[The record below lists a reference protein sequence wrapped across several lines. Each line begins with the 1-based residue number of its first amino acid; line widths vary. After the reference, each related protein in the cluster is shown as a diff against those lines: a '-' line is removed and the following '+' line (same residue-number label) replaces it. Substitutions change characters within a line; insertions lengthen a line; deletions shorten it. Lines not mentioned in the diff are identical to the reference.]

1 MNTKNFTLA
10 GIAGGITFFMLGW
23 LVYGVILMDT
33 MKSFAGSA
41 TGVDR
46 GEDMLLWSIFLGNL
60 ASGFLLSFI
69 FTCLGTINNPTA
81 GARAGFWIGLL
92 MGAGFDFT
100 MYGTSNISTLT
111 GVLIDIVVFAFL
123 TALSGAVVAWVIGK
137 AKA

>member
-46 GEDMLLWSIFLGNL
+46 GEDMLFWSIFLGNL

-69 FTCLGTINNPTA
+69 FTRLGTINNPTA
-81 GARAGFWIGLL
+81 GARAGFGIGLL

-100 MYGTSNISTLT
+100 LYGTSNISTLT

-123 TALSGAVVAWVIGK
+123 TALTGAVVAWVIGK

>member
-1 MNTKNFTLA
+1 MNAKNFTIA
-10 GIAGGITFFMLGW
+10 GIAGGITFFLLGW

-46 GEDMLLWSIFLGNL
+46 GDQMLLWAIFLGNL
-60 ASGFLLSFI
+60 ATGFLLSFV
-69 FTCLGTINNPTA
+69 FTCIGTINNPTA

-100 MYGTSNISTLT
+100 LYGTSNIYILK
-111 GVLIDIVVFAFL
+111 GVFIDIAVFALL
-123 TALSGAVVAWVIGK
+123 TALTGAVVARVIGK

>member
-69 FTCLGTINNPTA
+69 FTRLGTINNPTA

-100 MYGTSNISTLT
+100 LYGTSNISTLT

-123 TALSGAVVAWVIGK
+123 TALTGAVVAWVIGK

>member
-69 FTCLGTINNPTA
+69 FTRLGTINNPTA

-123 TALSGAVVAWVIGK
+123 TALTGAVVAWVIGK